1 MTLVRALIGLLVV
14 LAAQAA
20 LGKLWPAGHRFLD
33 FHLLPVVWYGVHGTQ
48 RQAMLVGCA
57 SGLIQDAWFQAGA
70 FGLSGLRKTLLGW
83 GLGGIG
89 ARFDLH
95 GTPGRFAAAAALALV
110 DGVLGFLVD
119 QWLDQATPMPSL
131 FELAVK
137 VPATGL
143 LAALLFPIVER
154 VAAWPIFGRRPH

>member
-1 MTLVRALIGLLVV
+1 MSLVRALVGLLVV

-20 LGKLWPAGHRFLD
+20 LGRLWPAGHRFVD
-33 FHLLPVVWYGVHGTQ
+33 FHLLPVIWYGVHGTQ

-89 ARFDLH
+89 SRFDLH
-95 GTPGRFAAAAALALV
+95 GAPGRFAAASTVALV
-110 DGVLGFLVD
+110 DGGLGFLVD
-119 QWLDQATPMPSL
+119 QWLDQATPAPSPL
-131 FELAVK
+131 ELLAK
-137 VPATGL
+137 TLLTGL
-143 LAALLFPIVER
+143 LAVTAFPIVDR
-154 VAAWPIFGRRPH
+154 VAAWPIFGKSGD